1 MGEHDNKFDA
11 EKFKEVLEAFSEK
24 IPALLNS
31 LTDVLYGKESAGKYG
46 AAIAGF
52 YRTLRDSGMNDE
64 QAFRLTEQYMS
75 SLNLGKM
82 IAQAM
87 GGRGG
92 KEEKRWHV
100 EVGKPG
106 DSE

>member
-1 MGEHDNKFDA
+1 MGEHENKFDA
-11 EKFKEVLEAFSEK
+11 DKFKEVLEAFSEK

-46 AAIAGF
+46 QAIAGF

-82 IAQAM
+82 IAQAV